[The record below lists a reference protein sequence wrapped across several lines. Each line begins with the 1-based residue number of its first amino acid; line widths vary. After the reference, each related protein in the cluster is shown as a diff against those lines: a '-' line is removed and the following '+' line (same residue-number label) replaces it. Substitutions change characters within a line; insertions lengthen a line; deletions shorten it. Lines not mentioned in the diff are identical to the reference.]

1 MSWYRGIAPAYLTLF
16 IWAPFFDQLWCAD
29 VLRAGSWWLTAT
41 AALGALLCFGIY
53 LLAASWGWR
62 ARRGLVVIAA
72 STFGATGS
80 EWICGLAV
88 AFAALVWYALAI
100 NFAVDST
107 LLGLRACGMIAP
119 SGVAH
124 LSLGPLD
131 IKSPVF
137 LGTALFWI
145 YITRQA
151 IYIRM
156 KLPGVVVGLMK
167 VYSPI
172 AVLLLTATAAW
183 RLPSLW
189 ADTGGFPA
197 AALVESPSL
206 QPPPAFGALSTMLGF
221 FAMSALLSVDW
232 GAAVKNRA
240 DILRAGLPCVLGAA
254 ALSSIL
260 SLLIVLQTRNSLSA
274 HDTSLSTTRLDPM
287 PFSFRWALFEGRETF
302 PPGAAAAILILFGL
316 AALAAAVSALN
327 KFSEGISTHWP
338 AWTPRLVTLP
348 GGLVALGLMMTGV
361 VDRLGPIFIV
371 MGSLFAPALG
381 AMAGDLTARTRHRV
395 SFRTGINAA
404 GVLSWAAGC
413 AVAFGMSAVAAR
425 QSDRSLWLEQGSL
438 CGFLVAA
445 CLYRLLAAMDFESP
459 AVAEGTNG
467 LDR

>member
-1 MSWYRGIAPAYLTLF
+1 MPWYRGIAPAYLTLF
-16 IWAPFFDQLWCAD
+16 IWAPFFDQLWAAD
-29 VLRAGSWWLTAT
+29 VRRAGPPVLCGSAI
-41 AALGALLCFGIY
+41 LGAILCFGVY
-53 LLAASWGWR
+53 FLAASWGWS

-72 STFGATGS
+72 STFGAVGS

-88 AFAALVWYALAI
+88 AFAALVWYALAV

-107 LLGLRACGMIAP
+107 LLGLRACTLLAP

-124 LSLGPLD
+124 FAVGPLD

-151 IYIRM
+151 IRM

-172 AVLLLTATAAW
+172 AVLLLIATAAW
-183 RLPSLW
+183 RLPTLW
-189 ADTGGFPA
+189 RGDGGSGA
-197 AALVESPSL
+197 AALLVS
-206 QPPPAFGALSTMLGF
+206 PPAGSPPEFGGLSIMLSF
-221 FAMSALLSVDW
+221 FAMSALLTVDW

-240 DILRAGLPCVLGAA
+240 DILRAGLPSVLVTAA
-254 ALSSIL
+254 SSSIL
-260 SLLIVLQTRNSLSA
+260 SLLVVLQTVTSMSA
-274 HDTSLSTTRLDPM
+274 RGTPLSTNQLDPM
-287 PFSFRWALFEGRETF
+287 PFSFRWALFEGRETY

-327 KFSEGISTHWP
+327 KLSEGVSTHWP
-338 AWTPRLVTLP
+338 AWTPRLATIP
-348 GGLVALGLMMTGV
+348 AGLVALCVMATGL
-361 VDRLGPIFIV
+361 VDRLAPIFIV

-381 AMAGDLTARTRHRV
+381 AIAGNLTARIRHRV
-395 SFRTGINAA
+395 SFRTGFNAA
-404 GVLSWAAGC
+404 GVLAWAAGC
-413 AVAFGMSAVAAR
+413 AVAFGMSAVASR

-445 CLYRLLAAMDFESP
+445 CVYRLLAAMAFERP
-459 AVAEGTNG
+459 AVSEGANEIV
-467 LDR
+467 R